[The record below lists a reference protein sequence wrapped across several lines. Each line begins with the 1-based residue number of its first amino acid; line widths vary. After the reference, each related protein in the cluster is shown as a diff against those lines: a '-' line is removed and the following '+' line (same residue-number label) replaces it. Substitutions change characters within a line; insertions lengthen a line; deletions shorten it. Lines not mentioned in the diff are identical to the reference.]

1 MKILFIDDN
10 PLGKITP
17 IIEYCKLEQIEFQYE
32 IVQSVNSAIKYIFS
46 NLNEIDLIVSD
57 LGLPR
62 YDDGSDYGIL
72 NGLDII
78 DELIRKNINI
88 PIIINS
94 TTDIPNLR
102 KYADLN
108 TPINQ
113 RFYYVQSLNGLLLK
127 LYLKKYFK

>member
-10 PLGKITP
+10 PLGKVTP
-17 IIEYCKLEQIEFQYE
+17 IIEYCKHQQIDFSYE

-72 NGLDII
+72 NGLDIL
-78 DELIRKNINI
+78 DELIRKNVTI

-113 RFYYVQSLNGLLLK
+113 RFYYVPSLDGFLLK
-127 LYLKKYFK
+127 NYIR